1 MQNYLGQILI
11 FIVTLI
17 GASGWFLS
25 KNAIAEMPSVGFMGL
40 RFLAAALIFLP
51 FAYRQLY
58 RLDRKQ
64 IFSASAVGIA
74 LALNLFLWVQGITYS
89 NDLGEG
95 AFLVSLAMLIAPLIS
110 WLIFKQRPLS
120 VFWLSMPIALVGLYF
135 LAIGRYGELH
145 FSSGSILFLLSSL
158 SAALYFVLNHQYAK
172 NIPPMPL
179 ITIQFAIVGILCSGY
194 SMLAENWQTTISFNT
209 WLWFLA
215 SVLIASNLR
224 YFVQTIGQ
232 KHCNISTAAIIM
244 VLEPVWTLML
254 SVWLMNE
261 SVTALKLLGCGLIL
275 CALLVYRLRLI
286 RKTG

>member
-40 RFLAAALIFLP
+40 RFLTAALIFLP
-51 FAYRQLY
+51 FAHRQLY
-58 RLDRKQ
+58 RLKRIQ
-64 IFSASAVGIA
+64 ILNASAVGIA

-89 NDLGEG
+89 NELGEG

-110 WLIFKQRPLS
+110 WLLFKQRPLP

-135 LAIGRYGELH
+135 LAIGRYGGLR
-145 FSSGSILFLLSSL
+145 FSGGSILFLLSSL
-158 SAALYFVLNHQYAK
+158 SAAFYFVLNHQYAK
-172 NIPPMPL
+172 NIPPMSL
-179 ITIQFAIVGILCSGY
+179 ITIQFAIVGIVCSGY
-194 SMLAENWQTTISFNT
+194 SILAESWQTTISFNT

-215 SVLIASNLR
+215 SVLLASNLR

-254 SVWLMNE
+254 SVWLMDE
-261 SVTALKLLGCGLIL
+261 TVTVLKLLGCGLIL

-286 RKTG
+286 RKAG